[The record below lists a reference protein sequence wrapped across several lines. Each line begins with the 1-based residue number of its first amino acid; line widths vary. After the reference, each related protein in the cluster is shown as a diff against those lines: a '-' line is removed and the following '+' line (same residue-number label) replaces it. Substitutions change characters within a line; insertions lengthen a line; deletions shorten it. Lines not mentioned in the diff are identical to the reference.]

1 MMRGYVVRRRV
12 RCDDDGTAADGDDDA
27 EDRTGLDKMLSIP
40 AWPGYVAGL
49 ALQDHCKLSPIA
61 SDTLC

>member
-1 MMRGYVVRRRV
+1 M
-12 RCDDDGTAADGDDDA
+12 AADGDDDA

-61 SDTLC
+61 SDMLCQHGT